1 MHGIRLRKI
10 PVLKST
16 VVVIKKGQ
24 TREKSALIELRLV
37 LKCFFFQSPYSL
49 ENQLATNRKL
59 PWLFVLSGCKKC
71 NERWDLELEKKI
83 YHGQPW

>member
-1 MHGIRLRKI
+1 MSMLHDFHTSVVDPIYWAIDIRRKKFLTEWENNASFMHGIRLRKI

-37 LKCFFFQSPYSL
+37 LKCFFFPESL
-49 ENQLATNRKL
+49 
-59 PWLFVLSGCKKC
+59 
-71 NERWDLELEKKI
+71 
-83 YHGQPW
+83 